1 MDNYAYFDDTLT
13 TLETLKGKYSLG
25 IISDTW
31 LSIDRILRKG
41 GIEDYFATRTFSCY
55 LGTYKPAKRMYLH
68 ALEQMNLPPEQTV
81 FVDDAEENLEGA
93 EKCGIQPVLITV
105 NPNTVNNG
113 KYPSIKRLLDLLE
126 ILPN

>member
-1 MDNYAYFDDTLT
+1 MRPKLQYGLISEIAYSQVFDMDNYAYFDDTLT

-81 FVDDAEENLEGA
+81 
-93 EKCGIQPVLITV
+93 
-105 NPNTVNNG
+105 
-113 KYPSIKRLLDLLE
+113 LLTMLKKTWRELRNAVFSQSLLQ
-126 ILPN
+126 